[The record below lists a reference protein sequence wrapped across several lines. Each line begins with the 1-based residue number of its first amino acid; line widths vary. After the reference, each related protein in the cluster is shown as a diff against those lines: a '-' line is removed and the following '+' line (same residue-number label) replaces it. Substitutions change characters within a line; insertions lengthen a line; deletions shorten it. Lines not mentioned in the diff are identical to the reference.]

1 MVVVGILLVWYILT
15 AGGSTPERWIR
26 YMLTAFLVT
35 FTSNFLFNLFSRID
49 TGTLSYYL
57 CWFFKTLFHIGLIV
71 GTFTWCGYADTE
83 AGHQNYARRDKRNP
97 HYIPFIIPILF
108 MIINLKTHWAFSIDS
123 ELNYVRGWMYQLEMI
138 YLIIASSCLSLSLIY
153 ANRKEQDP
161 HKMRH
166 ILVTAS
172 FPIAM
177 LVGWLLSFIG
187 EGVPVICVAITIEI
201 LCLALGNSNIRI
213 SVDKLTMVNNRNNLI
228 GFINYKIKNNN
239 GNLYLL
245 MLDIDRFKS
254 INDNYGHL
262 IGDQAL
268 VRVTEV
274 LKIACN
280 PYDKRPYIAR
290 YGGDE
295 FIIVLEAEYS
305 EVNELC
311 SIINKLMSLESQKT
325 EYKLSV
331 SIGVAKYEEG
341 MTYSDFINK
350 ADSELY
356 KVKNKRVLN

>member
-1 MVVVGILLVWYILT
+1 
-15 AGGSTPERWIR
+15 
-26 YMLTAFLVT
+26 
-35 FTSNFLFNLFSRID
+35 
-49 TGTLSYYL
+49 
-57 CWFFKTLFHIGLIV
+57 
-71 GTFTWCGYADTE
+71 
-83 AGHQNYARRDKRNP
+83 
-97 HYIPFIIPILF
+97 
-108 MIINLKTHWAFSIDS
+108 
-123 ELNYVRGWMYQLEMI
+123 MYQLEMI
-138 YLIIASSCLSLSLIY
+138 YLIVAASFLSLSLIY

-268 VRVTEV
+268 VLATQI
-274 LKIACN
+274 LKTACK
-280 PYDKRPYIAR
+280 PYNKRPYIAR

-295 FIIVLEAEYS
+295 FIIVLEAQYS
-305 EVNELC
+305 EIEELC
-311 SIINKLMSLESQKT
+311 NNINKLMALESQKT
-325 EYKLSV
+325 DYKLSV

-356 KVKNKRVLN
+356 KVKNKKVLN